1 MQKINNNNYIL
12 SNSFTGC
19 LRFELS
25 FGKSR
30 NPSCLAVF
38 CFPRIG
44 ASATL
49 RHHSGDGVERH
60 TGGEATVLVRRPVL
74 LQRLLLGPA
83 QHQEPKR
90 AGDGR

>member
-1 MQKINNNNYIL
+1 MNYPLGRVEIPQ
-12 SNSFTGC
+12 
-19 LRFELS
+19 R
-25 FGKSR
+25 
-30 NPSCLAVF
+30 LAVF

-49 RHHSGDGVERH
+49 RHHSGDGEERH

-83 QHQEPKR
+83 EHQEPRR